1 MSREKTPNQA
11 ISLSMLLL
19 LSNPCW
25 SHGFGGSGL
34 LHPLTGPD
42 HLLAMLAVGIWSAQV
57 GGQALYLVP
66 GCFMGMMV
74 VGGMV
79 GIYRLVEQSSELIIA
94 LSVALLGLAIQRDKR
109 VSGWIASLSVGSFGF
124 CHGLTHGLERNQ
136 AVAPATYLLGFLV
149 TTLGLHLIGAVSAL
163 LLLENNRGRR
173 HVQWLGLGMALAGVW
188 LLLNGPLTG

>member
-1 MSREKTPNQA
+1 MPIEKTPNQA
-11 ISLSMLLL
+11 LPLSILLL
-19 LSNPCW
+19 MSNPCW

-66 GCFMGMMV
+66 SCFMGMMV
-74 VGGMV
+74 VGGLV
-79 GIYRLVEQSSELIIA
+79 GIYQLVEQSSELIIA
-94 LSVALLGLAIQRDKR
+94 LSVVLLGLAIQLDKR
-109 VSGWIASLSVGSFGF
+109 VSGWIVSLSVGAFGF
-124 CHGLTHGLERNQ
+124 CHGLAHGLEMNR

-173 HVQWLGLGMALAGVW
+173 HLQWLGLGLALAGGW
-188 LLLNGPLTG
+188 LLLNELLTG